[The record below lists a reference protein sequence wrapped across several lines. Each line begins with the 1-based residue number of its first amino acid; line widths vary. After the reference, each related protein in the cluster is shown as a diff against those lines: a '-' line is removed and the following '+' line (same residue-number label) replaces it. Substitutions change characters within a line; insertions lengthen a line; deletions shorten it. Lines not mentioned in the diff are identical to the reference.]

1 MKVAILTLPFH
12 SNYGGIMQAYALQTV
27 LQRMGHDIVVI
38 DKDNYYHRPWWRQ
51 QVALGAYIIRKYLLR
66 QDTEYVNLRR
76 LDREKKAVEKN
87 VRAFVNK
94 HLNILMVRDL
104 QKDFPKD
111 VDAVVVG
118 SDQVWR
124 PKYFT
129 SLFGCGVD
137 KAYLSFLKD
146 RPLIRVA
153 YAASFGTDVWEYSE
167 EETRHGSSLLGLFDA
182 VSTREFSGVS
192 LCREKLNRADA
203 VQMPDP
209 TLLLSPEDYRHL
221 YADNGKDNEPYLFYY
236 VLDETDDSRE
246 KADSVAR
253 EYGLRVKRFSGD
265 VDDARHPL
273 SCRIKAPVEE
283 WLCGI
288 ANADYVFTDSFHACV
303 FSILF
308 EKPFQTSGNEGRG
321 MDRFRSLFS
330 VYGQGRDRGVL
341 EDQRKR
347 AFAYLMN
354 SLNGS

>member
-1 MKVAILTLPFH
+1 MKLAILTLPFH
-12 SNYGGIMQAYALQTV
+12 ANYGGILQAYALQTV
-27 LQRMGHDIVVI
+27 LQRMGHDVVVI
-38 DKDNYYHRPWWRQ
+38 DKDNYYHRSWWRQ

-66 QDTEYVNLRR
+66 QDTEFVNLRR
-76 LDREKKAVEKN
+76 LDREKKTVEKN

-104 QKDFPKD
+104 QRDFPKD
-111 VDAVVVG
+111 VDVVVVG

-129 SLFGCGVD
+129 SLFRCGVD
-137 KAYLSFLKD
+137 NAYLSFLKD
-146 RPLIRVA
+146 YGLKRIA

-167 EETRHGSSLLGLFDA
+167 EETRQCSCLLGLFDA
-182 VSTREFSGVS
+182 VSVREFSGIS
-192 LCREKLNRADA
+192 LCREKLNREDV

-221 YADNGKDNEPYLFYY
+221 YGNRGNNNARYLFYY
-236 VLDETDDSRE
+236 VLDETEDSRE
-246 KADSVAR
+246 KAESVAR
-253 EYGLRVKRFSGD
+253 EYGLVVKRINGD
-265 VDDARHPL
+265 VDDARQPL
-273 SCRIKAPVEE
+273 SCRVKAPVEE

-308 EKPFQTSGNEGRG
+308 EKRFLPIGNEGRG

-330 VYGQGRDRGVL
+330 VYGQGHDRGQI
-341 EDQRKR
+341 EEQRKR
-347 AFAYLMN
+347 AFAFFIN